1 MYKPTKI
8 EKSNCIQIVK
18 DILKIDDEFEC
29 ERYVENIFRK
39 TYSIG
44 GDYSKETLR
53 SVAEVILKDVQ
64 YLLGIFQDNL
74 EISLTT

>member
-53 SVAEVILKDVQ
+53 SVAEVILKDV
-64 YLLGIFQDNL
+64 
-74 EISLTT
+74 